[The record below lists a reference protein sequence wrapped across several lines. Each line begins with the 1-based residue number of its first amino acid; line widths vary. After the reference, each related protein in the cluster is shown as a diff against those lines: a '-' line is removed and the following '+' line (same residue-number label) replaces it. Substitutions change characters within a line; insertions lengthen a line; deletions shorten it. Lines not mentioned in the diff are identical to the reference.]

1 MTQEQNNTARARC
14 CLSDLRFLLSI
25 LPENSGRRMEVQAL
39 IGQIENLPTD
49 DQINAAW
56 IIVAIIHEK
65 IRKSE
70 T

>member
-39 IGQIENLPTD
+39 IGQLENLPTD

-56 IIVAIIHEK
+56 RLAAIIHDE
-65 IRKSE
+65 IRNA
-70 T
+70 